1 MKLRFCACTRIIMAL
16 GILFG
21 PASTIFA
28 EQGMSEIEEVIVTAR
43 LLEETLQDVPVTVAA
58 FTEADLD
65 RYNITNLVDA
75 AKMVPNMAISHG
87 GSGNGSILRLRGVGS
102 SFISAAFDHSVAIN
116 LDGVVVNR
124 GRFIHNSY
132 LDMGQ
137 LEVLKGPQS
146 LYFGK
151 SATAGVVSITTNDP
165 GEEFELQASGGAEV
179 EYQGYFG
186 EFVVSAPVTDT
197 LGARF
202 AIGFTQN
209 DELFENYSANNDA
222 VNVPISGADEWYGDD
237 SLNSRLTLVWTPR
250 DDFEAKLKYSYSEY
264 NNEGGGT
271 AWAEELCP
279 EGVQQPTAVP
289 GTMLAFNIFRGVD
302 DCKLNGNTS
311 KLNLHPDLRAGLPQ
325 GFDDGK
331 PGLEQDTHFLSLNL
345 AWDFSQDYVLHS
357 TTGWVDL
364 NHWELDDYSYG
375 AGVYGGL
382 HNNIYKSLSQEF
394 SLASAF
400 DGPLNFQAGLF
411 YQDIEQEFDAYQY
424 AFNLPVTPTMTLDI
438 LNRVATQTRGV
449 PPGALRLGWAAAGG
463 DLSAPF
469 IGSDPTTGNGYDY
482 HKHHFL
488 DSEVYS
494 AFFAVYW
501 DINERTELTAGA
513 RYTKEDKVGRIE
525 IPYIHAAAQF
535 FGFAAPA
542 LIEDGLEFD
551 DENVSP
557 ELAVNYHLNDDV
569 SVYVAYKEGFK
580 SGGLDN
586 SALPT
591 AALQP
596 TNPNFPDF
604 LIYESEEAAGFEA
617 GLKGRFLNGALRFNA
632 SAFTYE
638 YTDLQVQLFNAQVIQ
653 FFTFNASALETEGL
667 EFDLLWHTNVEGL
680 VVRGALA
687 VTDAVYTKD
696 FFNATDQNLK
706 GEDAQGNADL
716 TGFVGTTYD
725 MPVTGGWR
733 LNLSA
738 DARYTGEYPY
748 TQTLDPYMQDAFWVL
763 DAAVSLYSA
772 DGRHQFN
779 LIGRNVTDEI
789 YAITA
794 GATPGRCANYS
805 PNSQPT
811 CPPTAANSQDQAVTT
826 PLGRTFSLQYRF
838 AM

>member
-1 MKLRFCACTRIIMAL
+1 MKLSICSCAGITMAL
-16 GILFG
+16 GIALCSL
-21 PASTIFA
+21 PSAFA

-65 RYNITNLVDA
+65 RYNITSLVDA

-137 LEVLKGPQS
+137 IEVLKGPQS

-151 SATAGVVSITTNDP
+151 SATAGVISITTNDP
-165 GEEFELQASGGAEV
+165 GEAFELQASGGTEV
-179 EYQGYFG
+179 EHQGYFG
-186 EFVVSAPVTDT
+186 EFVVSGPVTDT

-209 DELFENYSANNDA
+209 DELFENYSAKNDA

-237 SLNSRLTLVWTPR
+237 SLNSRLTLLWTPR

-289 GTMLAFNIFRGVD
+289 APTLPFNIFRGVD
-302 DCKLNGNTS
+302 DCRINGNTS
-311 KLNLHPDLRAGLPQ
+311 KLDLHPALRAGLPQ

-345 AWDFSQDYVLHS
+345 AWNLAQNYVLHS

-364 NHWELDDYSYG
+364 DHWELDDYSYG

-400 DGPLNFQAGLF
+400 DGPVNFQAGFF
-411 YQDIEQEFDAYQY
+411 YQDIEQELDAYQY
-424 AFNLPVTPTMTLDI
+424 AFNLSVTPTATLDI
-438 LNRVATQTRGV
+438 LNLVAGL
-449 PPGALRLGWAAAGG
+449 PPGALRGGWALAGG
-463 DLSAPF
+463 DPSAPF
-469 IGSDPTTGNGYDY
+469 IGSDPATGNGYDY

-488 DSEVYS
+488 DTEIYS
-494 AFFAVYW
+494 AFLAVYW

-525 IPYIHAAAQF
+525 IPYLHAGSRFFQF
-535 FGFAAPA
+535 GAPP

-557 ELAVNYHLNDDV
+557 ELAVNYQLNDDV

-580 SGGLDN
+580 SGGIDN

-604 LIYESEEAAGFEA
+604 LIYESEEAAGFEV

-638 YTDLQVQLFNAQVIQ
+638 YTDLQVQLFNSSVIQ
-653 FFTFNASALETEGL
+653 FFTFNASALETEGF
-667 EFDLLWHTNVEGL
+667 EFDLLWSTDIEGL
-680 VVRGALA
+680 MVRSAWA
-687 VTDAVYTKD
+687 FTDAVYSKD
-696 FFNATDQNLK
+696 FINATGQNLK
-706 GEDAQGNADL
+706 GEDAQGNAEV
-716 TGFVGTTYD
+716 TGFVGATYD
-725 MPVTGGWR
+725 MPVTSGWR

-748 TQTLDPYMQDAFWVL
+748 TQTLDPYMQDSFWLL
-763 DAAVSLYSA
+763 DAAVSLYSE

-789 YAITA
+789 YAISA
-794 GATPGRCANYS
+794 GAAPGRCANFS
-805 PNSQPT
+805 PG
-811 CPPTAANSQDQAVTT
+811 PPPSCNDTGANSLDQVVTT

-838 AM
+838 TM